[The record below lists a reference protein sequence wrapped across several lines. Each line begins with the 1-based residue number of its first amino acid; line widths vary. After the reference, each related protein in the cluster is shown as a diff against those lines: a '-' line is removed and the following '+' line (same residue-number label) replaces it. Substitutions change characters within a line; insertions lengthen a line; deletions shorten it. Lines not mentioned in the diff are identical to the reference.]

1 MCTSQ
6 EHRQTESETESAD
19 GAQQWDGIRATQA
32 GTASNDTWLGRL
44 LQAGGYEINTR
55 SNRQMASETCADVYL
70 ESMEATGD
78 PGNESNQVRN
88 QTVQGTPVGQ
98 CEQGILGSRRKRY
111 NAASGT
117 HMQPSQSRL
126 PLPDGLLCSIA
137 QNVRNRRMPNGTYGG
152 VRGRKTKVGGKLT
165 TFVFL
170 LLD

>member
-1 MCTSQ
+1 
-6 EHRQTESETESAD
+6 
-19 GAQQWDGIRATQA
+19 
-32 GTASNDTWLGRL
+32 
-44 LQAGGYEINTR
+44 
-55 SNRQMASETCADVYL
+55 MASKAYPNVYL

-98 CEQGILGSRRKRY
+98 CEQRILGSRRKRY

-126 PLPDGLLCSIA
+126 SLPNGLLCSIA

-152 VRGRKTKVGGKLT
+152 VRGRETKEIGGKLQES
-165 TFVFL
+165 FVFL
-170 LLD
+170 LLDYAHPDRDEALFSSVWKQIWQLGIILPRFLPRANHLNRFVVVSA

>member
-1 MCTSQ
+1 
-6 EHRQTESETESAD
+6 
-19 GAQQWDGIRATQA
+19 
-32 GTASNDTWLGRL
+32 
-44 LQAGGYEINTR
+44 
-55 SNRQMASETCADVYL
+55 MASQAYPNVYL

-126 PLPDGLLCSIA
+126 SLPNGILCSIA
-137 QNVRNRRMPNGTYGG
+137 QSVRNRRMPNGTYGG
-152 VRGRKTKVGGKLT
+152 VRGRKTKVGRKLS
-165 TFVFL
+165 FSSYSINIVSFG
-170 LLD
+170 DEKRAGVARNIG

>member
-1 MCTSQ
+1 
-6 EHRQTESETESAD
+6 
-19 GAQQWDGIRATQA
+19 
-32 GTASNDTWLGRL
+32 
-44 LQAGGYEINTR
+44 
-55 SNRQMASETCADVYL
+55 MASQAYPNVYL

-126 PLPDGLLCSIA
+126 SLPNGLLCSIA

-152 VRGRKTKVGGKLT
+152 VRGRETEVIGGKLQES
-165 TFVFL
+165 FVFL
-170 LLD
+170 LLDYHNLR

>member
-1 MCTSQ
+1 
-6 EHRQTESETESAD
+6 
-19 GAQQWDGIRATQA
+19 
-32 GTASNDTWLGRL
+32 
-44 LQAGGYEINTR
+44 
-55 SNRQMASETCADVYL
+55 MASKAYPNVYL

-98 CEQGILGSRRKRY
+98 CEQRILGSRRKRY

-126 PLPDGLLCSIA
+126 SLPNGLLCSIA

-152 VRGRKTKVGGKLT
+152 VRGRETKVGRKLSFSSYSIINSCLKFDLFSQI
-165 TFVFL
+165 FVYLGFSNFSFFHKILDLPIFVRIFL
-170 LLD
+170 VR

>member
-1 MCTSQ
+1 
-6 EHRQTESETESAD
+6 
-19 GAQQWDGIRATQA
+19 
-32 GTASNDTWLGRL
+32 
-44 LQAGGYEINTR
+44 
-55 SNRQMASETCADVYL
+55 MASQAYPNVYL

-98 CEQGILGSRRKRY
+98 CKQRILGSRRKRY

-126 PLPDGLLCSIA
+126 SLPNGLLCSIA

-152 VRGRKTKVGGKLT
+152 VRGRETKEIGGKLQES
-165 TFVFL
+165 FVFL
-170 LLD
+170 LLDHTFCHNFAKSYRNPSSYEILTSLQHRYELILFYFQIALLSHK

>member
-1 MCTSQ
+1 
-6 EHRQTESETESAD
+6 
-19 GAQQWDGIRATQA
+19 
-32 GTASNDTWLGRL
+32 
-44 LQAGGYEINTR
+44 
-55 SNRQMASETCADVYL
+55 MASQAYPNVYL

-98 CEQGILGSRRKRY
+98 CKQRILGSRRKRY

-126 PLPDGLLCSIA
+126 SLPNGLLCSIA

-152 VRGRKTKVGGKLT
+152 VRGRETKEIGGKLQES
-165 TFVFL
+165 FVFL
-170 LLD
+170 LLDSDCQFSFVLTLWFFRAGGKQESPVSNSFLQKCIRSLY

>member
-1 MCTSQ
+1 
-6 EHRQTESETESAD
+6 
-19 GAQQWDGIRATQA
+19 
-32 GTASNDTWLGRL
+32 
-44 LQAGGYEINTR
+44 
-55 SNRQMASETCADVYL
+55 MASQAYPNVYL

-98 CEQGILGSRRKRY
+98 CKQRILGSRRKRY

-126 PLPDGLLCSIA
+126 SLPNGLLCSIA

-152 VRGRKTKVGGKLT
+152 VRGRETKEIGGKLQES
-165 TFVFL
+165 FVFL
-170 LLD
+170 LLDSRRRGIQHIQHPVSFRTEPAPVNLNLASLKGKACPSP

>member
-1 MCTSQ
+1 
-6 EHRQTESETESAD
+6 
-19 GAQQWDGIRATQA
+19 
-32 GTASNDTWLGRL
+32 
-44 LQAGGYEINTR
+44 
-55 SNRQMASETCADVYL
+55 MASQAYPNVYL
-70 ESMEATGD
+70 EGVEAPED

-126 PLPDGLLCSIA
+126 SLPNGLLCSIA

-152 VRGRKTKVGGKLT
+152 VRGR
-165 TFVFL
+165 
-170 LLD
+170 

>member
-1 MCTSQ
+1 
-6 EHRQTESETESAD
+6 
-19 GAQQWDGIRATQA
+19 
-32 GTASNDTWLGRL
+32 
-44 LQAGGYEINTR
+44 
-55 SNRQMASETCADVYL
+55 MASETCADVYL

-126 PLPDGLLCSIA
+126 SLPDGLLCSIA

-152 VRGRKTKVGGKLT
+152 VRGR
-165 TFVFL
+165 
-170 LLD
+170 

>member
-1 MCTSQ
+1 MKAAGAPQ
-6 EHRQTESETESAD
+6 EYCEAESETESAD

-44 LQAGGYEINTR
+44 LQAGGYEINNR

-98 CEQGILGSRRKRY
+98 CEQRILGSRRKRY

-117 HMQPSQSRL
+117 HMQPSKSRL
-126 PLPDGLLCSIA
+126 SLPNGLLCSIA

-152 VRGRKTKVGGKLT
+152 VRGR
-165 TFVFL
+165 
-170 LLD
+170 